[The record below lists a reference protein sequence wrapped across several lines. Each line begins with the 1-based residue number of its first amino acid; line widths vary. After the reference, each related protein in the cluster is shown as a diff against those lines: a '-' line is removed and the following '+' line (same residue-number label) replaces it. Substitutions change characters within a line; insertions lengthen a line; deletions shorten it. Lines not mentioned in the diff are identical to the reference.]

1 MHTLFMAL
9 EIAGVLFA
17 VVGSVYAL
25 VYISDLIET
34 YKWLKKQGRL

>member
-1 MHTLFMAL
+1 MPAIIMML

-17 VVGSVYAL
+17 VVGSAYAL

-34 YKWLKKQGRL
+34 YKWLKKNGRL

>member
-1 MHTLFMAL
+1 MYYIVMAL
-9 EIAGVLFA
+9 KIAVVLFA

-25 VYISDLIET
+25 AYIRDLIET